1 MRRTHG
7 RGANDHCPPSDCM
20 NLIVKSLVGALMV
33 LLIGLLARTR
43 NYYIAGLLPLFPTF
57 ALMAHYIVGSTRG
70 TAELK
75 ATIVF
80 GMWAVVPYLAYLLAL
95 YWLVDRLR
103 LVPALA
109 GALLVWC
116 MVTAAAVLLWNR
128 R

>member
-1 MRRTHG
+1 MPRIRAH
-7 RGANDHCPPSDCM
+7 GANDRCCTNSPM
-20 NLIVKSLVGALMV
+20 NLLIKSLIGALMV

-57 ALMAHYIVGSTRG
+57 ALMAHYIVGSEQG

-80 GMWAVVPYLAYLLAL
+80 GMWAVVPYLAYLVAL
-95 YWLVDRLR
+95 YWLVDRMR
-103 LVPALA
+103 LLPALA
-109 GALLVWC
+109 CALLVWC
-116 MVTAAAVLLWNR
+116 LVAALAVVLWNR

>member
-1 MRRTHG
+1 
-7 RGANDHCPPSDCM
+7 M
-20 NLIVKSLVGALMV
+20 NLLIKSVIGALMV

-57 ALMAHYIVGSTRG
+57 ALMAHYIVGSERG

-80 GMWAVVPYLAYLLAL
+80 GLWAVAPYVAYLAAL
-95 YWLVDRLR
+95 YWLIDRMR
-103 LVPALA
+103 LLPALA

-116 MVTAAAVLLWNR
+116 VFAAAAVLLWNR